1 MPRAPAAAG
10 ADEAL
15 ARLEDPQALRDCL
28 GAIVTAHGGTA
39 SAVDYARFQGRPALI
54 VILATGDRHRI
65 VVAGPACGIN
75 GPAEL
80 YSTLA

>member
-1 MPRAPAAAG
+1 M
-10 ADEAL
+10 
-15 ARLEDPQALRDCL
+15 
-28 GAIVTAHGGTA
+28 TAHGGTA